1 MLEGRHDVLVRG
13 LLTLSV
19 NGDSACHRGG
29 RSLRKPK
36 QSGKKPPVPHGI
48 SQSEVW
54 RARHGLKA
62 LLEVADRH
70 RRRADLFAITSA
82 PDRTAGWRTPIDNL
96 TRNIGKRQRR
106 AGLPAAMITVLEAT
120 PAPHAHIVALLPR
133 EHDPITCGD
142 MDILVERV
150 DKHDRLVG
158 YLLKE
163 VETQARHLVPGRKR
177 GSHRLEG
184 NGDRVRLSPELTAYA
199 VERGHVVAYARKHA
213 KRTTT
218 RKPYTRRRPSAPV
231 LRLVF
236 QQELPLAIRP
246 PARLADWAGHLMP
259 PEVRIEVERR
269 RDALGLTQ
277 DALAQRIGI
286 RQPHLSNV
294 LRGHDPLDDWRA
306 RRLRDVLLA
315 PLAMNDDAAGLRVA
329 A

>member
-1 MLEGRHDVLVRG
+1 MLEGRQDVLARG
-13 LLTLSV
+13 STLSV
-19 NGDSACHRGG
+19 SGDSACHRGG
-29 RSLRKPK
+29 GSLRKPK
-36 QSGKKPPVPHGI
+36 KSGKKPPVPHGI
-48 SQSEVW
+48 SRSEVW

-62 LLEVADRH
+62 LVEVADRH
-70 RRRADLFAITSA
+70 RRRADLFAVTTS
-82 PDRTAGWRTPIDNL
+82 PDRTAGWRTAIDNL
-96 TRNIGKRQRR
+96 SRNIGKRQRR

-133 EHDPITCGD
+133 DPDPITCGN
-142 MDILVERV
+142 MDIHVERV
-150 DKHDRLVG
+150 ADHEGLVG

-163 VETQARHLVPGRKR
+163 VETQARHLVPRRKDT

-199 VERGHVVAYARKHA
+199 VEHGHVVAYARKHA
-213 KRTTT
+213 KRTTE

-269 RDALGLTQ
+269 RNALGLTQ
-277 DALAQRIGI
+277 AALAQRIGC
-286 RQPHLSNV
+286 RQPHLANV

-306 RRLRDVLLA
+306 RRLRDELLA
-315 PLAMNDDAAGLRVA
+315 PLAVNDDAAGLRMA